1 MVSSDTIH
9 VFACGVWLE
18 GTTWVEQSRRIAT
31 VSEGLPPYCTDR
43 RQTNNLGFRDAS
55 LKGGAVSQSLI
66 GELNRVAGA
75 PDRTQWHFVGM
86 SGVGKGD
93 LAVSTHTEVGS
104 NLTGF
109 AVAWDGETARP
120 LDKLQGTVT
129 NIRDLDHG
137 RALVCTDKGHGAYQ
151 SRTGKQLWWK
161 RGPRCPVVFRE

>member
-1 MVSSDTIH
+1 MPSCTGASSRYPS
-9 VFACGVWLE
+9 
-18 GTTWVEQSRRIAT
+18 SRAT
-31 VSEGLPPYCTDR
+31 ASGIEGLKPSFFILAP
-43 RQTNNLGFRDAS
+43 
-55 LKGGAVSQSLI
+55 AVSQSLI

-75 PDRTQWHFVGM
+75 PDRTQWHFAGM

-93 LAVSTHTEVGS
+93 LAVSTHTEIGS